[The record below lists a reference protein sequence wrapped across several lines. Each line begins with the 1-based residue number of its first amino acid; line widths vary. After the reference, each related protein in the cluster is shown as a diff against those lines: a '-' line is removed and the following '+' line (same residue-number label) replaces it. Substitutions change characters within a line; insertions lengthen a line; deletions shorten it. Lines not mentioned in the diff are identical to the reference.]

1 MCIQTKDDVS
11 TKVALGFGDVTAT
24 IGDHIAHFYRT
35 RDQKF
40 DVLGPYIA
48 EGIRGGDRCLLHCS
62 PEDGKQ
68 LCEWLTSKSIDADG
82 AVSSQQ
88 LIMDAGEATGD
99 AQMTLAA
106 GIEAKTLKAGYKFV
120 RSSGDW
126 GWALAGGT
134 SIREMLRWEALLDN
148 AMEDS
153 KIIALCQFDLT
164 QFGANDLLEAL
175 RTHPLCI
182 MGQILV
188 PNPFH
193 ESSDVILED
202 L

>member
-1 MCIQTKDDVS
+1 
-11 TKVALGFGDVTAT
+11 
-24 IGDHIAHFYRT
+24 
-35 RDQKF
+35 
-40 DVLGPYIA
+40 
-48 EGIRGGDRCLLHCS
+48 
-62 PEDGKQ
+62 
-68 LCEWLTSKSIDADG
+68 
-82 AVSSQQ
+82 
-88 LIMDAGEATGD
+88 
-99 AQMTLAA
+99 
-106 GIEAKTLKAGYKFV
+106 
-120 RSSGDW
+120 
-126 GWALAGGT
+126 
-134 SIREMLRWEALLDN
+134 MLRWEALLDN
-148 AMEDS
+148 AIEDS